1 MPFKVVI
8 TSKLSTIIIFKIY
21 QSMSPPQKLFNAVLT
36 GDVEYFTGAETIETG
51 CGANGICSH
60 VFEIEPIADLEYDG
74 EDE

>member
-1 MPFKVVI
+1 M
-8 TSKLSTIIIFKIY
+8 T
-21 QSMSPPQKLFNAVLT
+21 PPQKLCNAVLT